1 MTVSLGKLIN
11 QTAAGEVPKG
21 KMWSIWPELGVGLGS
36 RGGVGGALAPQPRV
50 GGVLADDIAKQGF
63 YVLAMH
69 ETEAELPVVVGA
81 QEWLAEQGVEAVVVR
96 PDGYVLKAFN

>member
-1 MTVSLGKLIN
+1 MPKLDHGKFNLTSCFSYPSSSDIGC
-11 QTAAGEVPKG
+11 AP
-21 KMWSIWPELGVGLGS
+21 L
-36 RGGVGGALAPQPRV
+36 LAPQPRV